1 MRWVLR
7 IAINAVAIW
16 VATAIVPGVHL
27 TAADNGHKVLA
38 FAVVGALFGIV
49 NTVIRPVVRLVTFPF
64 ILLTLGL
71 LLVVIN
77 AFMLK
82 LVDWLSGAIGIDFSA
97 GPFWWS
103 TIGAAVVVS
112 LVSMILGVV
121 LGDRKGDDGRRRRSD
136 VHVHVNPH
144 PQALPP
150 GYQPG
155 GPQGQRRDYGQY

>member
-7 IAINAVAIW
+7 ILINAVAIW

-49 NTVIRPVVRLVTFPF
+49 NTVIRPVVRFVAFPF

-77 AFMLK
+77 ALMLK

-103 TIGAAVVVS
+103 TIGAAIVVS

-121 LGDRKGDDGRRRRSD
+121 LGDRKGDDDHRRRGD
-136 VHVHVNPH
+136 VHRH

-150 GYQPG
+150 GYRQGDPH
-155 GPQGQRRDYGQY
+155 GQRRDYGQY